1 MNLYCIKCLKFINNN
16 DIKMKCEIDVKINLY
31 FYCIDFGFKKFA
43 TTDEQELSDVLKNLN
58 FK

>member
-1 MNLYCIKCLKFINNN
+1 MIL
-16 DIKMKCEIDVKINLY
+16 KCEIDVKINLY

-43 TTDEQELSDVLKNLN
+43 TTDEQELSDLLKNLN